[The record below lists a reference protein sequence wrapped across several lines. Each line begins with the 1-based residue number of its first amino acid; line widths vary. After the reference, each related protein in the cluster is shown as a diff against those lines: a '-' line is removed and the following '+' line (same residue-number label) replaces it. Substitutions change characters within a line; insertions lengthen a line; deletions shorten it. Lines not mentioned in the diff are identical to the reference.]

1 MSGGWEVLRRRKLLD
16 CSPWVKIYAETVRLE
31 DGRTVIDD
39 FYMVET
45 TPYVVIFA
53 LTPQHTV
60 PMIEHYRHAHK
71 RVVMELPAGGI
82 DPGEEPLA
90 CAKRELLEETGLKAE
105 RWESLG
111 DYVVDPNQGHG
122 SAHLY
127 LALDAVPVAPPHP
140 GDLQQQT
147 LHFLTLDQLRDHWLS
162 KDCAT
167 LASSTT
173 IGLGLAHLERLS
185 IDRP

>member
-16 CSPWVKIYAETVRLE
+16 CSPWVKVYAETVRLE
-31 DGRTVIDD
+31 DGRTVVDD
-39 FYMVET
+39 Y
-45 TPYVVIFA
+45 YVVESLSYVVVFA

-60 PMIEHYRHAHK
+60 PMIKQYRHAHK
-71 RVVMELPAGGI
+71 RAVLELPAGGI
-82 DPGEEPLA
+82 DPGEEPLV

-122 SAHLY
+122 TAYLY
-127 LALDAVPVAPPHP
+127 LALDATPAAAPHP

-147 LHFLTLDQLRDHWLS
+147 LYFLTLDQLRDHWLNG
-162 KDCAT
+162 DCPT
-167 LASSTT
+167 LASATT
-173 IGLGLAHLERLS
+173 IGLGLAYLERLS